1 MNLDQML
8 HDLREHYLFLRRI
21 EQELKL
27 DEDVLV
33 HLHETQESTISLQDA
48 VADLRDDIL
57 GASAKAHRKA
67 LRPLLA
73 NSRFF
78 RLTRKG

>member
-1 MNLDQML
+1 MNLDQMIG
-8 HDLREHYLFLRRI
+8 DLREHYLFLRRI
-21 EQELKL
+21 EQELNL

-33 HLHETQESTISLQDA
+33 CLHEAQESAISLQDE
-48 VADLRDDIL
+48 VSDLRDDIL

-78 RLTRKG
+78 RQTKEE